1 MIMLLKGSVARRVQL
16 QAGPMRAL
24 VEVDCMTQ
32 RDLPLPESRCGPCN
46 SLLETAEAALGIA
59 RQWGEQGVRNIA
71 ITTPK
76 GESLDLDR
84 FGMMVRTKE
93 PRSDTGNRASQRLR
107 TRSCCAPRPPRSE
120 PVIGTARYPGA
131 LAVIHPPLT
140 AELKKGF
147 TVTRGA
153 GVCGEHQ
160 S

>member
-1 MIMLLKGSVARRVQL
+1 MEEQLPFEHSMIMLLKGSVARRVQL

-76 GESLDLDR
+76 GESLDLDH
-84 FGMMVRTKE
+84 FGMIVSTSE
-93 PRSDTGNRASQRLR
+93 GRSDADRTSQR
-107 TRSCCAPRPPRSE
+107 P
-120 PVIGTARYPGA
+120 
-131 LAVIHPPLT
+131 
-140 AELKKGF
+140 
-147 TVTRGA
+147 
-153 GVCGEHQ
+153 
-160 S
+160 